1 MITTATTHAPAA
13 EARMIF
19 SVDRIAAHLVDDGE
33 YHAACVAAVMPEAAR
48 LGAAPN
54 LRRGLV
60 YGRAADEAHRL
71 LRVGACRRCAALA
84 VTVIGA

>member
-1 MITTATTHAPAA
+1 MITAATTHAPAA
-13 EARMIF
+13 EALMVF
-19 SVDRIAAHLVDDGE
+19 SVERIAEYLVEDGD

-54 LRRGLV
+54 LGRGLV

-71 LRVGACRRCAALA
+71 LRAGACRRCAAIA
-84 VTVIGA
+84 VSVIGA